1 MKKTVEIRPFAP
13 ADVYEV
19 VDLLNRCLSADP
31 TTIDTFQRKV
41 LLDPNFDTRGAPV
54 ARAGAGV
61 VGFALGMTRR
71 CKLEDAAPDFDRSWI
86 TLIAVDERFRRRGIA
101 TGLTREM
108 EAYFRRC
115 ECTSTY
121 VSPYAP
127 NYFTPGVDMAAYP
140 EALEFFGSVGFEEVY
155 RPLAMDANLVGL
167 QTPEW
172 VRNKEASLRGTV
184 TVETFRPELALPL
197 LEFLRSDFPGDW
209 QRFGREA
216 IAKITLGEFRPDNLW
231 IAHEQGRV
239 VGYCQHDNAGRF
251 GPFGVSA
258 AERGRG
264 IGAVLLFR
272 CLHAMRAK
280 GLHNAW
286 FLWTDDRVARL
297 YAEAGFVETRRFAV
311 LKKQIIAR

>member
-1 MKKTVEIRPFAP
+1 M
-13 ADVYEV
+13 YEV
-19 VDLLNRCLSADP
+19 VALLNRCLPADP
-31 TTIDTFQRKV
+31 ITIETFQRKV
-41 LLDPNFDTRGAPV
+41 LIDPNFDAHGAPV
-54 ARAGAGV
+54 ACAGREV
-61 VGFALGMTRR
+61 VGFALGLTRR
-71 CKLEDAAPDFDRSWI
+71 FRLEDAAPDFDRSWI
-86 TLIAVDERFRRRGIA
+86 TLIAVDERFRRRGIG
-101 TGLTREM
+101 TGLVREM
-108 EAYFRRC
+108 ESYFLRC

-127 NYFTPGVDMAAYP
+127 NYFTPGVDAAAYP
-140 EALEFFGSVGFEEVY
+140 EALEFFGSVGFAEAY
-155 RPLAMDANLVGL
+155 RPIAMDANLVSL

-172 VRNKEASLRGTV
+172 VRGKEADLLGKV
-184 TVETFRPELALPL
+184 TVDTYRPELALPL
-197 LEFLRSDFPGDW
+197 LDFLRSEFPGDW

-239 VGYCQHDNAGRF
+239 IGYCQHDNAGRF

-286 FLWTDDRVARL
+286 FLWTDDKVARL
-297 YAEAGFVETRRFAV
+297 YAEAGFTETRRFRV